1 MRLLSSTGPGRCL
14 PLGELPHVPF
24 KDSGA
29 AIPHLPRH
37 LSVIH
42 LVLLWVSQVF
52 IMHRAVFPRHVV
64 FFFLVCANACA
75 FLNKSPAYKY
85 NILVTFH
92 AIWYVF
98 TELSTPAWQKDVRDI
113 TYFLFEA
120 MEDAKKES
128 KQPER
133 ED

>member
-1 MRLLSSTGPGRCL
+1 MALCCLAEARTFRARCVPILPLGAGLRSREISVVRLLSFTGPGRCL

-52 IMHRAVFPRHVV
+52 IMHRAIFLRHVV
-64 FFFLVCANACA
+64 FFFLACVVNACA
-75 FLNKSPAYKY
+75 
-85 NILVTFH
+85 V
-92 AIWYVF
+92 
-98 TELSTPAWQKDVRDI
+98 
-113 TYFLFEA
+113 
-120 MEDAKKES
+120 
-128 KQPER
+128 
-133 ED
+133 